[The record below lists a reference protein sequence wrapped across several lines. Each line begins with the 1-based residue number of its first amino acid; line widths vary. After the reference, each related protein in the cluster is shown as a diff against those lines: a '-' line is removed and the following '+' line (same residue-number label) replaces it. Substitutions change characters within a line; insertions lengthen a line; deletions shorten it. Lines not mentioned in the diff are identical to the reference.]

1 MTSILEDT
9 AAPDDGRAAIISRAR
24 DILARRLADI
34 VCLPASRLTPQE
46 RHIAADL
53 LIDMLR
59 ESPPE
64 FRERCARRIAELPEA
79 PNSVLRWLGVDE
91 TRVAEPVIA
100 RSEALTDADLAA
112 IARAGSMEHRRLIAG
127 RREVSALLCET
138 LVEPEEPPVIE
149 AVLANP
155 GVLLS
160 EASIDLIVRVARDAL
175 QLARPLSRRRE
186 LKPAQGL
193 TLFWWS
199 DPATRKHL
207 LLRFG
212 VERHMLQDAVTDVY
226 RLASESGWSDPV
238 TRKALQ
244 FIERRQR
251 NRAALERSPYESLEH
266 AIKSAATEGITRR
279 VVEEISYLSGV
290 KPATGAQI
298 LTDRGGEPIAVL
310 CKATGLKRDSLDA
323 LWSALKRPRTT
334 EAHVESL
341 YEHVIDVY
349 ESMATDKAQTVL
361 RYWNWSL
368 TSSMAPAHVIASD
381 VDERYR
387 DDRMSAA
394 QRAARLVWG
403 SGPPTPRDRR

>member
-1 MTSILEDT
+1 MLESVST
-9 AAPDDGRAAIISRAR
+9 AGDLAPQDASRAR
-24 DILARRLADI
+24 ETLARRLADI

-53 LIDMLR
+53 LIDVLR

-64 FRERCARRIAELPEA
+64 FRQRCARRIAELPEA
-79 PNSVLRWLGVDE
+79 PNSVLRWLGVDDI
-91 TRVAEPVIA
+91 RVAEPVISQ
-100 RSEALTDADLAA
+100 SEALTDADLAA
-112 IARAGSMEHRRLIAG
+112 IARAGGPQHRRLIAG
-127 RREVSALLCET
+127 RREVPPLLCEM
-138 LVEPEEPPVIE
+138 LVEHEEPDVIE

-160 EASIDLIVRVARDAL
+160 EAAIDLIVRVARDAL

-226 RLASESGWSDPV
+226 KVNSDTVWSDPV

-251 NRAALERSPYESLEH
+251 NRAALERSPYESLEQ
-266 AIKSAATEGITRR
+266 AVQSAATEGITRR
-279 VVEEISYLSGV
+279 VVEEISYLCGV

-310 CKATGLKRDSLDA
+310 CKAVGLRRSSFDA
-323 LWSALKRPRTT
+323 LWSALKRPRSS
-334 EAHVESL
+334 EGRVESI

-361 RYWNWSL
+361 RYWNWAL
-368 TSSMAPAHVIASD
+368 TSAMSPALAMTSGG
-381 VDERYR
+381 EESYR

-403 SGPPTPRDRR
+403 AGLPTPRDRR

>member
-1 MTSILEDT
+1 MTSMLEHAGDSESLVET
-9 AAPDDGRAAIISRAR
+9 VSRAR
-24 DILARRLADI
+24 VTLARRLADI

-59 ESPPE
+59 ESPVD
-64 FRERCARRIAELPEA
+64 FRERCAHRIAELPEA
-79 PNSVLRWLGVDE
+79 PNSVLRWLGVDDP
-91 TRVAEPVIA
+91 RVAEPVIS

-112 IARAGSMEHRRLIAG
+112 IARAGRMEHRRMIAG
-127 RREVSALLCET
+127 RREVTPLLCEA
-138 LVEPEEPPVIE
+138 LVELEEPEVIE
-149 AVLANP
+149 VILANK
-155 GVLLS
+155 GAVLS
-160 EASIDLIVRVARDAL
+160 EAATDLVVRVARDAL

-212 VERHMLQDAVTDVY
+212 VERYMLQDAVTDVY
-226 RLASESGWSDPV
+226 RLASGAAWSDPV

-266 AIKSAATEGITRR
+266 AIQSAAAEGITRR
-279 VVEEISYLSGV
+279 VVEEISYLSGI

-310 CKATGLKRDSLDA
+310 CKATGLRRDSFDA
-323 LWSALKRPRTT
+323 LWSALKRPRTK
-334 EAHVESL
+334 EDRVDSL

-361 RYWNWSL
+361 RYWNWAL
-368 TSSMAPAHVIASD
+368 TSAMAPAAVMASD
-381 VDERYR
+381 ADDRYR

-403 SGPPTPRDRR
+403 AGLPTPRR